1 MASALSI
8 VDSVEVLP
16 SQSIPQCQMG
26 PIFSE
31 CQQKG
36 FSPLLM
42 GMEEAPSAQCNIAL
56 FCWKGYQ
63 LEQQEPDGLVVLQ
76 STWMLL

>member
-1 MASALSI
+1 MGSARSLM
-8 VDSVEVLP
+8 DSVEVLP

-31 CQQKG
+31 YKQKG

-42 GMEEAPSAQCNIAL
+42 DMEEAPSAQCNITL

-63 LEQQEPDGLVVLQ
+63 LEQQEPDGLAVLQ
-76 STWMLL
+76 ST